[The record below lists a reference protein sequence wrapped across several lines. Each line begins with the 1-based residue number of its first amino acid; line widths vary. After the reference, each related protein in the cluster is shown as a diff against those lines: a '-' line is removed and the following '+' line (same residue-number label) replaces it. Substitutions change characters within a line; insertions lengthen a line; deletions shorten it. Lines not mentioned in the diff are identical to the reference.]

1 MSVDTLGQDRQTLRR
16 PGATCGAAAVALL
29 LVLSSASA
37 FAQATTTVTVAWDHN
52 SDAHTVGYTLYYGT
66 SPGSDQFLHDAGNQT
81 TAQLTLTRGSIYYLR
96 LRAYNSA
103 GQVGPPSNEVS
114 VNLVDTAPP
123 PTAQITATLQN
134 PPTTALV
141 SWQTTNAVSATINGQ
156 AVGLSGS
163 TTVPISATTTYTLI
177 ATNAAGATATHSATV
192 TITAPPA
199 PTAQITAT
207 LQNATTALITW
218 STTNATSATI
228 NGISVGLSG
237 STTQPI
243 SATTTYTLVARSA
256 SGATVTR
263 SATVTVTPPAPT
275 AQITATLQNATT
287 ASITWSTTNATTAT
301 INGIGVGLSGSTTQP
316 ISATTTYTLVAR
328 SASGA
333 TATQSATVTV
343 TPPAPPPAPT
353 AQLTASLQTPTTAAL
368 SWQTTNTVSA
378 TINGAAVPVSGS
390 TTVPIASTTTY
401 TLVATGASGTTATS
415 SATVTV
421 TPPPSPSPVPAAPT
435 AMAAA
440 VNGLMVT
447 LTWRAP
453 STGAAPDGYLLDVG
467 TAPGSFNLLN
477 GYPVGN
483 VLSVSGGLPRGR
495 YYARVRAANAAGV
508 SGYSNE
514 VSFRTGRTL
523 ATPSGLA
530 VQWRGSTAVMSWN
543 AAAGDGSAQDQATA
557 YILEAGTE
565 PGTSNVATL
574 TLGNVTSFQADVPG
588 GTYYVR
594 VRAVNDYGESEPTP
608 DLTLAPPGA
617 PGAPTGLTESG
628 AGETVTLRWTAAS
641 DATDYILEAG
651 TVAGGSNIGSLRIGN
666 VTQFST
672 AAPPGTYYVRVR
684 ALNAM
689 GVGPTSNE
697 VVVRR

>member
-156 AVGLSGS
+156 PVGLSGS
-163 TTVPISATTTYTLI
+163 TTV
-177 ATNAAGATATHSATV
+177 
-192 TITAPPA
+192 
-199 PTAQITAT
+199 
-207 LQNATTALITW
+207 
-218 STTNATSATI
+218 
-228 NGISVGLSG
+228 
-237 STTQPI
+237 PI

-263 SATVTVTPPAPT
+263 SATITITPPPPPT
-275 AQITATLQNATT
+275 AQITATIQSPTT
-287 ASITWSTTNATTAT
+287 ARVTWSTTNAVSAR
-301 INGIGVGLSGSTTQP
+301 INGNAVALTG
-316 ISATTTYTLVAR
+316 ATTVTISGTTTFTLVATN
-328 SASGA
+328 ASGA

-343 TPPAPPPAPT
+343 APPAPPPAPT

-543 AAAGDGSAQDQATA
+543 AAAGDGSAQDQAAA

-594 VRAVNDYGESEPTP
+594 VRAVNDHGESEPTP
-608 DLTLAPPGA
+608 DLRLAPPGA
-617 PGAPTGLTESG
+617 PGAPTGLIESG

-672 AAPPGTYYVRVR
+672 AAPAGTYYVRVR